1 MENKYLV
8 LDVGGSSIKYALMNE
23 ECNFIEKGKVKTP
36 LDCIENFVET
46 IGQIYDNYKEIIEG
60 IAISMPGIIDPKKGY
75 TYTGGFLTYNCDKE
89 IVKILEKRCPTRI
102 TIENDARCAALAELW
117 KGSLKGCKHA
127 AVIVFGTGVGGSIII
142 DGKVHRGKN
151 FFAGEF
157 SYMRNNA
164 GIKNDVNNI
173 WAVNNGSKA
182 LIKSFAEKK
191 GLNPEEVDGFKI
203 FESINSG
210 DEQSLQIL
218 DSFANNIAA
227 QIINIQCIF
236 DPEKISIGGGISEQ
250 PIFIEYINKNLQEQ
264 YNSIDFYMP
273 KIEVE
278 KCTFCN
284 DSNLIGAL
292 YNFKFNA

>member
-1 MENKYLV
+1 
-8 LDVGGSSIKYALMNE
+8 
-23 ECNFIEKGKVKTP
+23 
-36 LDCIENFVET
+36 
-46 IGQIYDNYKEIIEG
+46 
-60 IAISMPGIIDPKKGY
+60 MPGIIDPKKGY

-164 GIKNDVNNI
+164 AIKNDVNNI
-173 WAVNNGSKA
+173 WAMNNGAKA

-210 DEQSLQIL
+210 DDQSLQIL

-250 PIFIEYINKNLQEQ
+250 PILIEYINKNLQEQ

-292 YNFKFNA
+292 YNFKFNV